1 MSDALATPPAHA
13 AGANPLGALG
23 GRGGLGRFRDLALL
37 PVLVIV
43 FVVGTFVDG
52 AFLTERNL
60 INVLQQSSELSVVVV
75 AEALIL
81 IVGRF
86 DLSLESV
93 VGLAPMLAVYLVIS
107 PDAGGSGA
115 QIAPLL
121 GVLLLLATGAAVGL
135 FNGAM
140 VVKLRL
146 NAFVVTLATLIL
158 LRGVTIGLSNG
169 KTLYDLP
176 GTLTYLGTAE
186 WLGVPVS
193 VWLAGLLYLLV
204 GLFLRYHSFGR
215 AMYAV
220 GGNEEAARAAG
231 IRVDRVILIVFVV
244 GALLAA
250 VAGLMLT
257 GRLAS
262 VTSSQGQNMIFSV
275 FAAAVIGGI
284 SLNGG
289 RGTLLGALSGVLL
302 LGMISN
308 ILTLSRIEPFWIDA
322 AFGAIILIAL
332 VLTRFTSGETA
343 DT

>member
-1 MSDALATPPAHA
+1 VSDALATPPPHA
-13 AGANPLGALG
+13 AGPNPLGALA

-81 IVGRF
+81 LVGRF

-115 QIAPLL
+115 QIAPFL
-121 GVLLLLATGAAVGL
+121 GLLLVLATGAAVGL
-135 FNGAM
+135 FNGVM
-140 VVKLRL
+140 VVKLKL

-176 GTLTYLGTAE
+176 SALTYLGTAE